1 MPHIRATVS
10 LWLYLLIPRIR
21 RLACAI
27 WPENDRHYLLGLRR
41 GLKGAR
47 THRQVRR
54 YSSGLMGVGLQSSEK
69 REGLTDGTD

>member
-27 WPENDRHYLLGLRR
+27 WPENDRYFRQGMQR
-41 GLKGAR
+41 GVAN
-47 THRQVRR
+47 
-54 YSSGLMGVGLQSSEK
+54 
-69 REGLTDGTD
+69 GTD